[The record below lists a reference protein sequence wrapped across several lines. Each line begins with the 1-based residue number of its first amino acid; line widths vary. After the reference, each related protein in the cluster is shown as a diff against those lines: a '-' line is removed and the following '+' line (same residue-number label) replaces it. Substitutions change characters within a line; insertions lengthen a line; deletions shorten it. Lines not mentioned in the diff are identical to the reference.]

1 MNIFSIQILNIKY
14 KMSVQKGKIGI
25 FIDGNNLFY
34 NAQQLNIEIDY
45 TKLLRY
51 VANKDQYSK
60 AYFYGIIDSNND
72 KQQGF
77 YTWLRHNGFK
87 VITKYYTNSNNF
99 NSKNSLDIE
108 LVVDLMKYKD
118 VYDTMIIVGATNEV
132 QPCLQYLQQNGIRVE
147 FYGMKMQIVSE
158 SVDNFVDLGD
168 IKHLIGK
175 QMATTYEK
183 YTHMIN
189 SVKSNSE

>member
-1 MNIFSIQILNIKY
+1 
-14 KMSVQKGKIGI
+14 MSVQKGKIGI

-34 NAQQLNIEIDY
+34 NAQQLSIEIDY
-45 TKLLRY
+45 NKLLKY
-51 VANKDQYSK
+51 IANKDQYSK

-99 NSKNSLDIE
+99 NSKDTKNSLDIE

-118 VYDTMIIVGATNEV
+118 VYDTMIIVGATSDIH
-132 QPCLQYLQQNGIRVE
+132 PCLHYLQQNGIRVE
-147 FYGMKMQIVSE
+147 FYGLKAQSIID
-158 SVDNFVDLGD
+158 SVDVCVDLGD

-175 QMATTYEK
+175 QTSTTYEK